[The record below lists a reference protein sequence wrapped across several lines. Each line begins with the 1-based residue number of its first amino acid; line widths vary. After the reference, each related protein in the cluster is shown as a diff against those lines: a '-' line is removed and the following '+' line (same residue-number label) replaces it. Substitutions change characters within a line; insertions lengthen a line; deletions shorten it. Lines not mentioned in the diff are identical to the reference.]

1 MSIIEIT
8 NSNIHYLENF
18 MKNNFLPTFRYFV
31 NHDIDYIKKYHYKTI
46 LYIKNEIAIGYA
58 HIDYDIV
65 NNKYWIGICVLS
77 NYCGKGIGTK
87 LLKQLIDYFNNAHFD
102 NLYLTVDKPNII
114 AYKLYLKNNFIVENS
129 TSNIYIMIL
138 KKKNILYL
146 PVSYGEAIDKLTIL
160 DIKMNKIN
168 DSRKIDVEI
177 EYNKINYELKNITNS
192 ICFYYDVLK
201 IVNLLIWED
210 QDNFRYISNEN
221 EKNALCKNII
231 ENNDA
236 RFRIKYKINFI
247 LNSFLK
253 EQKGYNLKIAYINY
267 NNINKTFKELNA
279 LIKYLAIF
287 NDNVIVNC
295 LNSNYIFLKKYFSYD
310 KSIEILLVEDF
321 NYVLSS
327 KLDNISN
334 INIYNYIYSC
344 IEEDIIIE

>member
-1 MSIIEIT
+1 
-8 NSNIHYLENF
+8 
-18 MKNNFLPTFRYFV
+18 MKNNFLPTFRYFI

-46 LYIKNEIAIGYA
+46 LYIENEIAIGYA
-58 HIDYDIV
+58 HIDYDII

-87 LLKQLIDYFNNAHFD
+87 LIKQIIDYFNNAHFD
-102 NLYLTVDKPNII
+102 NLHLTVDKTNII
-114 AYKLYLKNNFIVENS
+114 AYKLYLKNNFIVENT

-138 KKKNILYL
+138 KKKDILYL

-177 EYNKINYELKNITNS
+177 EYNKINYELKNITKS
-192 ICFYYDVLK
+192 ISFYYNVLK

-210 QDNFRYISNEN
+210 QDNFRYISKEN
-221 EKNALCKNII
+221 EKNKLCKKII

-236 RFRIKYKINFI
+236 RFRIKNKINFI

-253 EQKGYNLKIAYINY
+253 EQKGYDLKIAYINY
-267 NNINKTFKELNA
+267 DNINKTFKELNA
-279 LIKYLAIF
+279 LIKYLSIF
-287 NDNVIVNC
+287 NDNVIVKC
-295 LNSNYIFLKKYFSYD
+295 LNSNYFFLKKYFSYD

-321 NYVLSS
+321 NYISS
-327 KLDNISN
+327 NLLDEISN
-334 INIYNYIYSC
+334 INIYNYIYLC